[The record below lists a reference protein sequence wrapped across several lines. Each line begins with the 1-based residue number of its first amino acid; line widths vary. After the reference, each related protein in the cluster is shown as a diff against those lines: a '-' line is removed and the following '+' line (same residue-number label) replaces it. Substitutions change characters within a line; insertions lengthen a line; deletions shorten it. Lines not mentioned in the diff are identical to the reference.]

1 MAKMTDRMKQVFEK
15 VPVAVLATATGD
27 GIPNAVPMGAK
38 KIIDDETILLSDQ
51 YFNKTLANMK
61 SNPKASVTFWDKTE
75 GYQLKGTIIIETS
88 GERYEETAKWIEEVG
103 NAIGVTMRSKGA
115 VIMKIDE
122 IYGVTPGQDAGKL
135 LV

>member
-27 GIPNAVPMGAK
+27 GTPNAVPMATK
-38 KIIDDETILLSDQ
+38 KIIDDETILLSNQ

-61 SNPKASVTFWDKTE
+61 SNPKASVTFWEKTE

-88 GERYEETAKWIEEVG
+88 GERYEETAKWIEELG
-103 NAIGVTMRSKGA
+103 NAAGITMRSKGA

-122 IYGVTPGQDAGKL
+122 IYGVTPGADAGKL

>member
-27 GIPNAVPMGAK
+27 GTPNAVPMATK
-38 KIIDDETILLSDQ
+38 KIIDDETILLSNQ

-61 SNPKASVTFWDKTE
+61 SNPKASVTFWEKTE

-88 GERYEETAKWIEEVG
+88 GERYEETAKWIEELG
-103 NAIGVTMRSKGA
+103 NAAGLTMRSKGA

-122 IYGVTPGQDAGKL
+122 IYGVTPGADAGKL

>member
-27 GIPNAVPMGAK
+27 GTPNAVPMAAK

-61 SNPKASVTFWDKTE
+61 SNPKASVTFWEKTE
-75 GYQLKGTIIIETS
+75 GYQFKGTIIIETS
-88 GERYEETAKWIEEVG
+88 GERLRRNGQMDRGTWQCYRSYNEIQGRRNYE
-103 NAIGVTMRSKGA
+103 N
-115 VIMKIDE
+115 
-122 IYGVTPGQDAGKL
+122 
-135 LV
+135 